1 MRIWDAL
8 SRTDPKH
15 TKSFTRSGGFKG
27 TAVKPIWAIK
37 RMTEQFG
44 PAGHGW
50 GMEQPSFQV
59 VTTPEEILVYCT
71 VALWYKDFNERGTV
85 YGVGG
90 DKVLVKRSG
99 GQFTNDEAFKASYTD
114 ALSNAMKQIGV
125 AADVHMGLFD
135 DDKYVRE
142 VKREFEH
149 SSVEGRF
156 PPNETPMIPN
166 GWMEQARE
174 DIIAQNGGE
183 TRSTYQIKHA
193 DKSSGRLTAELW
205 ASQVLGIIETP
216 GFDTLSFKDWKLQP
230 CTNKGTKNNGQKL
243 EELREKHPDLADKI
257 DEAADKLRVA
267 A

>member
-1 MRIWDAL
+1 MSNTRVWDAL
-8 SRTDPKH
+8 SKTDPKH

-59 VTTPEEILVYCT
+59 VTTHEEVLVFCT
-71 VALWYKDFNERGTV
+71 VALWYLDGDSRGTV

-142 VKREFEH
+142 VKREFE
-149 SSVEGRF
+149 
-156 PPNETPMIPN
+156 N
-166 GWMEQARE
+166 GDWMAQARE